1 MRHFLTPPFC
11 FGAVGTTSLT
21 LCAYMING
29 APAALGVFGSFMICV
44 ALIEAARRL

>member
-1 MRHFLTPPFC
+1 MNRIPLPYY
-11 FGAVGTTSLT
+11 FGAIGAASLT